1 MTADDNK
8 LLTTSSPSRWWHF
21 SSWSL
26 KTQFL
31 VVFSTIIVVAGGL
44 TLVICL
50 GMVHAL
56 GDSVSS
62 SADHVILKNTRSN
75 AADLGNE
82 IASTISLQL
91 QDISYSICRSSAL
104 YASVLLASAE
114 ENVANGT
121 IWKPARSYREFNFA
135 QGCHEPYCP
144 SDFGAIHTR
153 SRIPYLPGYL
163 NGSMRHSSVFLF
175 DKRIGAAVRNTS
187 AWNQQL
193 NDHPDVDTVIN
204 ALAYED
210 TDFRVLYETGPSSTV
225 MFYLS
230 AAVTPAGASAPTHVV
245 HRTYPGIEKNQSS
258 YDPSQRSWFAQA
270 PINGTNV
277 YGPYVESFT
286 KQIVLTLSSK
296 KRRVLQTGATVD
308 VVAGAVLL
316 IQDVASIIRQIDYPQ
331 GGFAA
336 LVTFG
341 DHRVVVWRDD
351 RDVYD
356 AATGQFLT
364 VADVDPALAAHDLDS
379 NGVFSYADANG
390 TDWVV
395 TTRSLFASD
404 TTRRP
409 SFVVLVFANRHLA
422 EAPLRQMNAH
432 VSSTTAHVTTTTL
445 VVVFATVGVVLCLVL
460 LLVAYIAG
468 PIERIR
474 RIARDV
480 VAMTAEDDDQ
490 KDFQPMLSQAA
501 ALLSRRDEIGVLCS
515 DFYDVVCL
523 LDGRLQ
529 QRRATPPFPANP
541 LAPVYAALVAERAG
555 DAAAVE
561 LKDVL
566 AAYLAAH
573 QAPPPPSSLSATG
586 DATVAGGD
594 AVAAAGDELDVLA
607 SMMPTALQDKPPPRA
622 ADAKA
627 MAAMKTAA
635 SAKPPSVCASLR
647 SQLSAVSLVLVAGLV
662 IAMAVTVARVRREG
676 DSWTVESGADLERYQ
691 LQNLEALALVKRRF
705 VQTYFEQIAL
715 DLRVGAT
722 TFDALLRG
730 DLARDGF
737 VAAQLFFPS
746 ASIDPANTFYGG
758 DAPSYARSGYFS
770 PSDADCASSGTCGA
784 TQTANATR
792 LTSLADPKLRAY
804 FYADGATT
812 FNAAPAA
819 CLISAASLDDA
830 FCRARYDAS
839 KCGDPS
845 RAAYPAYDARC
856 RSWYTQAARAMAAGD
871 ALRAVFQYPRLSSG
885 GQFVLTTSVAVADAA
900 NASAVAAV
908 VSSNVLVTTLS
919 AAVNEL
925 TVLASGYAFL
935 VDARNASSLILHP
948 RASAACTRVA
958 CAEGFASAAEYAAF
972 VAGPLAAIEAAAA
985 TAGANTTLVTAYR
998 KGGRTWRAVVSFVSL
1013 ATVAATP
1020 TTYALVVTVPQREV
1034 DEAARDTQRAIDAT
1048 VATMVAVFVVAIA
1061 VFVAALLLVTRRL
1074 IAAVVRPLDDV
1085 RAVVRRVVH
1094 DESDAVDEAHALP
1107 ERASSLDMRTL
1118 LEAVAQL
1125 LVALRFGAEMF
1136 ARGRHAQAEGVFRDA
1151 LRVFRATEN
1160 ARGVGASLNNLAA
1173 VCLAQGRLDEAE
1185 RLYREA
1191 IAVGDALLGAAQK
1204 TAAASAAAAAASAS
1218 VSDAAAARRDAA
1230 RCEQLARTLS
1240 DRRGNLAAVHLERGD
1255 FVESFALLEALL
1267 REDRARGYVRGCVV
1281 KQGTLGQFYLRQGE
1295 LPSAA
1300 RVFASADAYIAQL
1313 LRQLRA
1319 QTAQQAL
1326 AWDSD
1331 EVHAAQQIARYN
1343 VGLVTAAHAKDAAAT
1358 AAFAAAL
1365 CEPPVWHV
1373 ATAAKIVAA
1382 LDDCVAQTPGAEDTR
1397 RLLQEAARQLHVD
1410 VFGEAGSL
1418 LPLGGGGGGG

>member
-44 TLVICL
+44 TLAICL

-153 SRIPYLPGYL
+153 SRIPYLPGYM

-175 DKRIGAAVRNTS
+175 NKRIGAAVRNTS

-230 AAVTPAGASAPTHVV
+230 AAVTPAGASSPTHVV

-523 LDGRLQ
+523 LDNRLQ

-586 DATVAGGD
+586 DVTAAGGD
-594 AVAAAGDELDVLA
+594 AVSAAGDELDVLA
-607 SMMPTALQDKPPPRA
+607 SMMPTALQDKPSPRA

-627 MAAMKTAA
+627 MVAMKTAA
-635 SAKPPSVCASLR
+635 SAPPAPRATAVATAAAAAVAAPLPTDDVDVEMLPLPVATRADPDGRSHVSSSTSHVLLQAKPPSVCASLR

-662 IAMAVTVARVRREG
+662 VAMAVTVARVRREG

-705 VQTYFEQIAL
+705 VQ
-715 DLRVGAT
+715 
-722 TFDALLRG
+722 
-730 DLARDGF
+730 
-737 VAAQLFFPS
+737 
-746 ASIDPANTFYGG
+746 
-758 DAPSYARSGYFS
+758 
-770 PSDADCASSGTCGA
+770 
-784 TQTANATR
+784 
-792 LTSLADPKLRAY
+792 
-804 FYADGATT
+804 
-812 FNAAPAA
+812 
-819 CLISAASLDDA
+819 
-830 FCRARYDAS
+830 
-839 KCGDPS
+839 
-845 RAAYPAYDARC
+845 
-856 RSWYTQAARAMAAGD
+856 
-871 ALRAVFQYPRLSSG
+871 
-885 GQFVLTTSVAVADAA
+885 
-900 NASAVAAV
+900 
-908 VSSNVLVTTLS
+908 
-919 AAVNEL
+919 
-925 TVLASGYAFL
+925 
-935 VDARNASSLILHP
+935 
-948 RASAACTRVA
+948 
-958 CAEGFASAAEYAAF
+958 
-972 VAGPLAAIEAAAA
+972 
-985 TAGANTTLVTAYR
+985 
-998 KGGRTWRAVVSFVSL
+998 
-1013 ATVAATP
+1013 
-1020 TTYALVVTVPQREV
+1020 
-1034 DEAARDTQRAIDAT
+1034 
-1048 VATMVAVFVVAIA
+1048 
-1061 VFVAALLLVTRRL
+1061 
-1074 IAAVVRPLDDV
+1074 VRP
-1085 RAVVRRVVH
+1085 
-1094 DESDAVDEAHALP
+1094 
-1107 ERASSLDMRTL
+1107 
-1118 LEAVAQL
+1118 
-1125 LVALRFGAEMF
+1125 
-1136 ARGRHAQAEGVFRDA
+1136 
-1151 LRVFRATEN
+1151 
-1160 ARGVGASLNNLAA
+1160 
-1173 VCLAQGRLDEAE
+1173 
-1185 RLYREA
+1185 
-1191 IAVGDALLGAAQK
+1191 
-1204 TAAASAAAAAASAS
+1204 S
-1218 VSDAAAARRDAA
+1218 V
-1230 RCEQLARTLS
+1230 
-1240 DRRGNLAAVHLERGD
+1240 
-1255 FVESFALLEALL
+1255 
-1267 REDRARGYVRGCVV
+1267 
-1281 KQGTLGQFYLRQGE
+1281 
-1295 LPSAA
+1295 
-1300 RVFASADAYIAQL
+1300 
-1313 LRQLRA
+1313 
-1319 QTAQQAL
+1319 
-1326 AWDSD
+1326 
-1331 EVHAAQQIARYN
+1331 
-1343 VGLVTAAHAKDAAAT
+1343 
-1358 AAFAAAL
+1358 
-1365 CEPPVWHV
+1365 
-1373 ATAAKIVAA
+1373 
-1382 LDDCVAQTPGAEDTR
+1382 
-1397 RLLQEAARQLHVD
+1397 
-1410 VFGEAGSL
+1410 
-1418 LPLGGGGGGG
+1418 